1 MVILFIE
8 LLFIVVCNVIY
19 FSRTNRDD
27 ARIYRVEA
35 KRVAQQLQESAIADI
50 DLSEYKTIV
59 RVSQFQADEVC
70 NNDYVV
76 EEIKG
81 VLYRIEYKQTENSIV
96 LIYAN
101 IGMGI
106 TFGLTIIVLIYV
118 WKKIVKPFHNMSDLT
133 YELAKGNLA
142 TPVKEEKSKFI
153 GKFLWGMDM
162 LRDNLESKKQK
173 ELELQKEKKTLI
185 LSLSHD
191 IKTPLSA
198 IELYSKALSADLYDT
213 KEEKEVALKGITRN
227 VNEIKQYVDEIV
239 TASRENFLHLEV
251 KLGEF
256 YYFEVLNTIENYYR
270 DRLSVIHTEFIVEEM
285 DNCLLQGDV
294 DRIIEVLQNIM
305 ENAIKYGDGKQIRI
319 SCLEEEDCRL
329 IIVGNTGCTLKKE
342 ELPHLFDSFYRGSN
356 SQGVKGSGLGLY
368 ICKSLMRKM
377 NGEIFA
383 KVKDDIFQISVVIR
397 KA

>member
-1 MVILFIE
+1 M
-8 LLFIVVCNVIY
+8 
-19 FSRTNRDD
+19 NRDD
-27 ARIYRVEA
+27 TRIYRVEA
-35 KRVAQQLQESAIADI
+35 KRVARQLQESTIADI

-59 RVSQFQADEVC
+59 RISQFQADEVC

-198 IELYSKALSADLYDT
+198 IELYSKALSAGLYDT

-251 KLGEF
+251 KPGEF
-256 YYFEVLNTIENYYR
+256 YLSQVLNTIEGYYR
-270 DRLSVIHTEFIVEEM
+270 DKLSVIHTEFIVEEM
-285 DNCLLQGDV
+285 DNCLLWGDV

-305 ENAIKYGDGKQIRI
+305 ENAIKYGDGKRIRI
-319 SCLEEEDCRL
+319 SCVEEEDCRL
-329 IIVGNTGCTLKKE
+329 IIVDNTGCTLKKE